1 MNLSELYQLFL
12 HHPQVS
18 TDSRRCPAGSLFF
31 ALKGRNFDGNQFAAG
46 ALAAGA
52 DYAVIDNPAYAQ
64 GERTL
69 VVDDVLRSLQALARM
84 HRKAMTGLKLIAV
97 TGTNGKTTTKELLAA
112 VLSTKYNLLCTE
124 GNLNNQIGV
133 PLSLLRLTYEH
144 EAAVIEMGAGR
155 PGEIRELAEIA
166 QPDYGIVTNIGQA
179 HLEGFGSA
187 ENIRQTKGEL
197 YDYLRKTGGR
207 VFIRYEDET
216 LRAMAWGLEQIGY
229 GASAEAFASG
239 CALETGHSPFL
250 TFNWKQ
256 QGKLHTVETRL
267 VGAYNLDNALA
278 AVAAGRYFKIPAE
291 RISRAIASYEP
302 SNRRSQLV
310 KTRYNNLVVDAY
322 NANPSSMRAALRNF
336 ARLGVSPKAVVL
348 GDMKELGPE
357 SLRLHREIVG
367 EAASGRFDKVYLCG
381 EQFSLAAG
389 GAFPSYPSVEALI
402 EALAQAPPRGYYILL
417 KASRAMELEKAAG
430 VL

>member
-69 VVDDVLRSLQALARM
+69 VVDDALQSLQALARM

-229 GASAEAFASG
+229 GASSEAFASG

-389 GAFPSYPSVEALI
+389 GAFPSYPSVDALI

>member
-1 MNLSELYQLFL
+1 MNLSDLYQLYL

-31 ALKGRNFDGNQFAAG
+31 ALKGKNFDGNQFAAQ
-46 ALAAGA
+46 ALATGA
-52 DYAVIDNPAYAQ
+52 DYAVIDNPACAQ

-69 VVDDVLRSLQALARM
+69 VVDDALQTLQALARR
-84 HRKAMTGLKLIAV
+84 HRKTMAGLTLIGI

-112 VLSTKYNLLCTE
+112 VLSTKFNLLCTE

-144 EAAVIEMGAGR
+144 EMAVIEMGASR

-166 QPDYGIVTNIGQA
+166 QPDYGIVTNIGEA
-179 HLEGFGSA
+179 HLEGFGSLD
-187 ENIRQTKGEL
+187 NIRKTKGEL
-197 YDYLRKTGGR
+197 YDYLRKNHGR
-207 VFIRYEDET
+207 VFIKKEDET
-216 LRAMAWGLEQIGY
+216 LQAMAEGVEQITY
-229 GASAEAFASG
+229 GSADEAFASG
-239 CALETGHSPFL
+239 CAVAAGDSPFF

-302 SNRRSQLV
+302 SNRRSQLE
-310 KTRYNNLVVDAY
+310 KTLHNNLVIDAY

-336 ARLGVSPKAVVL
+336 AQMPVSPKAVIL
-348 GDMKELGPE
+348 GDMKELGAE
-357 SLRLHREIVG
+357 SLRLHREILREVANG
-367 EAASGRFDKVYLCG
+367 PFDKAYLCG
-381 EQFSLAAG
+381 EYFSRAAG
-389 GAFPSYPSVEALI
+389 GTFPAYPSVDALI
-402 EALAQAPPRGYYILL
+402 DALSPNPPRGFYILL
-417 KASRAMELEKAAG
+417 KASRGMELEKVTG
-430 VL
+430 IL